1 MNRIPSL
8 IFLFTTIITLL
19 FSSNTFA
26 QPGSHYKP
34 DPKAKELFDQA
45 FMQFRRGN
53 NDKAISLLQK
63 AKEVDPLYTD
73 AYLLSADIYNRLKNY
88 ELEKKEYLDLLE
100 KDSNQYSALFNLAN
114 ANYREGEF
122 EEALENYKKLLKFPA
137 LPPNQKKVASERIAK
152 LNTTINLMNNP
163 VPFEPENMG
172 KEINSEV
179 FEYPPAFTV
188 DGETVYFT
196 RRKIRPGFT
205 EEQAR
210 MRPGLYNEDIMVS
223 YKKDGKWQPAQDA
236 PGNINTDYNEGSIA
250 ISPDGSF
257 MIFTACERP
266 EGIGSCDLYI
276 SFLKNGKWTKPAN
289 MGEPVNSRFYESNAT
304 ISFDGRTIYFTSNRP
319 GTHGNLDLWTST
331 RDDNWNFSVPVNLG
345 PKINTSENDH
355 IPFIHPDDQTLYF
368 VSMGH
373 PGLGNNDIFYTRR
386 DKQGK
391 WDSVKNIGYPINTPG
406 EESGL
411 VVDRLGQYAYF
422 STTAENGF
430 GGLDIWYFKL
440 PEEAK
445 PKAVTFLKGNVF
457 DAGNKNPIMATYEL
471 ADLATGKTIVQNTT
485 FEDGKFLVAVPGGKD
500 YLVNVSAKGYLFY
513 SDNISL
519 KNYSSTE
526 PFVKDIPLEPLK
538 TGSKITLRNIFFNT
552 NSYELKQESKAELS
566 RLISFMK
573 NNPLLKIEISG
584 HTDNTGAPAYNKDLS
599 QKRAKAVYDYLIN
612 EGKIAAAR
620 LKYIGYGET
629 QPVATNETE
638 EGKAQNRRTEMKVIE

>member
-1 MNRIPSL
+1 MMRIHRFIYLLTIL
-8 IFLFTTIITLL
+8 ILL
-19 FSSNTFA
+19 LISSQVFA
-26 QPGSHYKP
+26 QPGSTYKP
-34 DPKAKELFDQA
+34 NPKAKELFDQA
-45 FMQFRRGN
+45 MMQFRRGN

-63 AKEVDPLYTD
+63 AKETDPNYAD
-73 AYLLSADIYNRLKNY
+73 PYFLSADIYNRQKNY
-88 ELEKKEYLDLLE
+88 EQERKEYLDLLE
-100 KDSNQYSALFNLAN
+100 KDPKQHAALFNLAG

-122 EEALENYKKLLKFPA
+122 EEALENYQKLLEFPN
-137 LPPNQKKVASERIAK
+137 LPPNQKKIATDRIAK
-152 LNTTINLMNNP
+152 LNTSILLMSNP
-163 VPFEPENMG
+163 VPFDPVNMG
-172 KEINSEV
+172 KEINSNV

-196 RRKIRPGFT
+196 RRKIRPGYT

-223 YKKDGKWQPAQDA
+223 YKKDGQWQPAQDA

-250 ISPDGSF
+250 ISPDGTF

-266 EGIGSCDLYI
+266 EGVGSCDLYI

-304 ISFDGRTIYFTSNRP
+304 ISFDGKTIYFTTNRP
-319 GTHGNLDLWTST
+319 GGLGGLDLWMST

-345 PKINTSENDH
+345 PKINTAENDH
-355 IPFIHPDDQTLYF
+355 IPFVHPDDQTLYF
-368 VSMGH
+368 VSTGH

-391 WDSVKNIGYPINTPG
+391 WDSVKNIGYPINTAG

-422 STTAENGF
+422 STTAEDGF

-445 PKAVTFLKGNVF
+445 PQLVTFLKGNVF
-457 DAGNKNPIMATYEL
+457 DAGTKTPIVATYEL
-471 ADLATGKTIVQNTT
+471 ADLETGKTIVKNTT
-485 FEDGKFLVAVPGGKD
+485 FEDGNFLVAVPGGKD

-519 KNYSSTE
+519 KNYSATE
-526 PFVKDIPLEPLK
+526 PYVKEIPLEPIK
-538 TGSKITLRNIFFNT
+538 AGKKITLRNIFFNT
-552 NSYELKQESKAELS
+552 DSYQLKSESKAELS
-566 RLISFMK
+566 RLIAFMK
-573 NNPLLKIEISG
+573 NNPELKIELSG
-584 HTDNTGAPAYNKDLS
+584 HTDNTGNPAYNKDLS
-599 QKRAKAVYDYLIN
+599 QKRAKAVYDYLIT
-612 EGKIAAAR
+612 EGKITAAR

-629 QPVATNETE
+629 QPVATNDTD
-638 EGKAQNRRTEMKVIE
+638 EGKALNRRTEMKVID